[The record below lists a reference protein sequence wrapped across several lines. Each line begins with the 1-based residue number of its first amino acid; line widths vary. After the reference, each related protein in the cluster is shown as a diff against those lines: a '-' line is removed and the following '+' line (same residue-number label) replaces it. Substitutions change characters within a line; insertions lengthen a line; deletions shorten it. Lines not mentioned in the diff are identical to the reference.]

1 VSVKTATAGIQRFLH
16 RSILEPFLIIRESKW
31 ALAGLIILLFFLAM
45 ATVGPYIVPM
55 SAHLADKF
63 QYPSLAHPL
72 GTDYAGRDV
81 LAQIVHGSRDVL
93 SIAFLAAIFAVSI
106 AIVVGILAGWQG
118 GNTDR
123 ALTFFTNVAM
133 TLPRY
138 LVMIVLAVAVRVRH
152 PLSLAVVLGFWS
164 WAELARA
171 LRSQVLSLKRREFI
185 EAAQAA
191 GLSTFHIVFRELLPN
206 VMSLVVIHFVTIMTD
221 AVTASV
227 ALMLMGLVP
236 FSPTNWGMMMNLA
249 RWQTGA
255 IYVPRAIGYVLA
267 PMVAIAL
274 FQLGG
279 VLFSHGL
286 DEVLDPR
293 LRRS

>member
-1 VSVKTATAGIQRFLH
+1 MYKRFLR
-16 RSILEPFLIIRESKW
+16 RSILEPFLFIRESKW
-31 ALAGLIILLFFLAM
+31 AFAGLIILLFFLAM
-45 ATVGPYIVPM
+45 ATVGPYVVPLDM
-55 SAHLADKF
+55 SAHPADRF
-63 QYPSLAHPL
+63 QYPSLAHLL

-93 SIAFLAAIFAVSI
+93 SIAFLAATFAVSI
-106 AIVVGILAGWQG
+106 AVVVGIPAGWQG

-123 ALTFFTNVAM
+123 VLTFFTNAAM

-138 LVMIVLAVAVRVRH
+138 LVMIVLAVAFKVRH

-171 LRSQVLSLKRREFI
+171 LRSQVLSIKRREFI
-185 EAAQAA
+185 EAAQVA
-191 GLSTFHIVFRELLPN
+191 GLGTFHIVFRELLPN
-206 VMSLVVIHFVTIMTD
+206 VMPLVVINFVTVMTD

-236 FSPTNWGMMMNLA
+236 FSATNWGMMLNLA
-249 RWQTGA
+249 RQTGA
-255 IYVPRAIGYVLA
+255 IYVPRAICYVLA

-293 LRRS
+293 LRWS